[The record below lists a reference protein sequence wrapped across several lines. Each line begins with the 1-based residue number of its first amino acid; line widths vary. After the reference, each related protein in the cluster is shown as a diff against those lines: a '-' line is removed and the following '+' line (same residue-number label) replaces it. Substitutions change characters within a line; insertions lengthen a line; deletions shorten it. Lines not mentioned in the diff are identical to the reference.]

1 MMIKVIKTCEEYEKA
16 LAMLEE
22 LLDANPELGTE
33 NADKLELL
41 TLLISSYEK
50 ENFPMDLP
58 DPIEAVKFRMEQQQ
72 LSPRDLIPYIGSRSK
87 VSEVLARKRPLTI
100 KMIRALNKGLEIPLQ
115 ILLKETGAEGS
126 DNLKFNW
133 KKFPLNEMAKRHWFP
148 GFSGSQKEAREKAEE
163 LLKEFFKSAD
173 PSVLQPALFRKT
185 LRIGS
190 TMDIHALMA
199 WCVRV
204 LNVALDNPINS
215 YYKSGT
221 ITLKFLRELV
231 KLSYMEKGPLLAVE
245 FLKKNGIRVIVE
257 PHLPK
262 THLDGAAM
270 QLPGGIPV
278 VALTLRHDRI
288 DNFWFCLCHELSHIA
303 LHFEKNG
310 YNCFLD
316 DLDSQGNDLEEEA
329 DTMARDVLIPPEAWE
344 NSPARLQHFP
354 EQVLQ
359 LAEQLQIHPA
369 IVAGRIRWQQKNYR
383 LFSRLIG
390 NGEVRKLFK

>member
-1 MMIKVIKTCEEYEKA
+1 MENDMVI
-16 LAMLEE
+16 
-22 LLDANPELGTE
+22 
-33 NADKLELL
+33 
-41 TLLISSYEK
+41 
-50 ENFPMDLP
+50 F
-58 DPIEAVKFRMEQQQ
+58 
-72 LSPRDLIPYIGSRSK
+72 
-87 VSEVLARKRPLTI
+87 
-100 KMIRALNKGLEIPLQ
+100 
-115 ILLKETGAEGS
+115 
-126 DNLKFNW
+126 
-133 KKFPLNEMAKRHWFP
+133 
-148 GFSGSQKEAREKAEE
+148 
-163 LLKEFFKSAD
+163 
-173 PSVLQPALFRKT
+173 

-190 TMDIHALMA
+190 TMDIHAFMA
-199 WCVRV
+199 WRVRV

-215 YYKSGT
+215 DYKIGT

-231 KLSYMEKGPLLAVE
+231 KLSYVEKGPLLAVE
-245 FLKKNGIRVIVE
+245 FLKKNGIRIVVE

-329 DTMARDVLIPPEAWE
+329 DKMARDALIPPEAWE
-344 NSPARLQHFP
+344 NSTVRLQYFP
-354 EQVLQ
+354 EQVFQ

-383 LFSRLIG
+383 LFSRIIG

>member
-1 MMIKVIKTCEEYEKA
+1 MIKVIKTGEQYEAA
-16 LAMLEE
+16 LIMLEE
-22 LLDANPELGTE
+22 LLNANPERGTE

-72 LSPRDLIPYIGSRSK
+72 LSPKDLVPYIGSRSK
-87 VSEVLARKRPLTI
+87 VSEVLSRKRPLTL
-100 KMIRALNKGLEIPLQ
+100 KMIRALNKGLGIPLQ
-115 ILLKETGAEGS
+115 ILLKEPDAGS
-126 DNLKFNW
+126 LDNLKFNW
-133 KKFPLNEMAKRHWFP
+133 GKFPINEMAKRHWFP
-148 GFSGSQKEAREKAEE
+148 GFSGSPKEAREKAEE
-163 LLKEFFKSAD
+163 LLREFFKSID
-173 PSVLQPALFRKT
+173 PDTLQPALFRKT
-185 LRIGS
+185 LRSGS
-190 TMDIHALMA
+190 AMDIHALIA
-199 WCVRV
+199 WRVRV
-204 LNVALDNPINS
+204 LNVALGSSTNNH
-215 YYKSGT
+215 YKSGT
-221 ITLKFLRELV
+221 ITLEFLRELV

-245 FLKKNGIRVIVE
+245 FLKKNGIRIVIE

-278 VALTLRHDRI
+278 IALTLRHDRT

-303 LHFEKNG
+303 LHFEKNE

-329 DTMARDVLIPPEAWE
+329 DKMARDALIPPEAWE
-344 NSPARLQHFP
+344 NSLVRVKHSQ

-359 LAEQLQIHPA
+359 FAEQLRIHPA
-369 IVAGRIRWQQKNYR
+369 IVAGRIRWQQKNYH
-383 LFSRLIG
+383 LFSRVIG
-390 NGEVRKLFK
+390 NGEVRKLF